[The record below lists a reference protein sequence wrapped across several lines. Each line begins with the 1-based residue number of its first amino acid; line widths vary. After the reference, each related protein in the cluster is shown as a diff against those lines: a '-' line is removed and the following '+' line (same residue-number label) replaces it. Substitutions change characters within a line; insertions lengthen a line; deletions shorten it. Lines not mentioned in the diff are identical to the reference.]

1 MGRIFYLFGKSSC
14 GKDSIYQE
22 LLKDKELGLTGLILY
37 TTRPAR
43 DGEIDGET
51 YHFTDEKGF
60 RRLSEE
66 GKIVESRTYETVH
79 GTWRYFT
86 VKDEALDL
94 DERDYLATGSLGA
107 YLATRDYFGKDKV
120 VPIYIEVDDGIRLK
134 RALERELK
142 PENRRFKEMCRRFL
156 ADDEDYQEE
165 KLADAGMEK
174 RFVND
179 VFFDCV
185 EEITDYIR
193 KKREADGYQG

>member
-1 MGRIFYLFGKSSC
+1 
-14 GKDSIYQE
+14 
-22 LLKDKELGLTGLILY
+22 
-37 TTRPAR
+37 
-43 DGEIDGET
+43 
-51 YHFTDEKGF
+51 
-60 RRLSEE
+60 
-66 GKIVESRTYETVH
+66 
-79 GTWRYFT
+79 
-86 VKDEALDL
+86 DEALDL
-94 DERDYLATGSLGA
+94 YERDYLATGSLGA
-107 YLATRDYFGKDKV
+107 YLATRDYFVKDKV